1 MRTGRLLAEE
11 SPRTLLTMY
20 NCTSL
25 EDVFLKLSRQEV
37 QVTQQPVTMNI
48 SNNINLV
55 RKKTEFRKNKLLENN
70 NEFKNKW
77 I

>member
-55 RKKTEFRKNKLLENN
+55 RKKTEFRKNKLLE
-70 NEFKNKW
+70 
-77 I
+77 

>member
-55 RKKTEFRKNKLLENN
+55 RKKIEFRKK
-70 NEFKNKW
+70 
-77 I
+77 

>member
-55 RKKTEFRKNKLLENN
+55 RKKP
-70 NEFKNKW
+70 EFKKRINYWNK
-77 I
+77 

>member
-55 RKKTEFRKNKLLENN
+55 RKKTEFKKNKLLE
-70 NEFKNKW
+70 
-77 I
+77 

>member
-55 RKKTEFRKNKLLENN
+55 RKKS
-70 NEFKNKW
+70 EFKKRINYWNK
-77 I
+77 